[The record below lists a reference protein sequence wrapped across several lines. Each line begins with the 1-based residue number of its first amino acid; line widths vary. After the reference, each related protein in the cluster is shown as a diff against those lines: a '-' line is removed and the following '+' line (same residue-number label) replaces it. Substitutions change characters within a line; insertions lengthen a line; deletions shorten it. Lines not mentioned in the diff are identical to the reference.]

1 MAWYYYSG
9 KVAIPIQV
17 KKGVSISVRPGSK
30 FEALDSTEQLENLRQ
45 RRLIIST
52 TPNKKAK
59 PIESIIVPELKMSDV
74 VAPSKFASMIMNIP
88 VKPTEEAKE
97 VKEVIYES
105 VNSNIIEKTT
115 GELEQVSK
123 EIEPEAP
130 LGEDDNGKVGKR
142 RRKSGALSTETNDN
156 G

>member
-17 KKGVSISVRPGSK
+17 KKGVSVSVRPGRK
-30 FEALDSTEQLENLRQ
+30 FEALENTEQLENLKQ
-45 RRLIIST
+45 RRLVTST
-52 TPNKKAK
+52 TPDRKAVSV
-59 PIESIIVPELKMSDV
+59 ESMVVPELKVADVMS
-74 VAPSKFASMIMNIP
+74 PSKFASVFVDVPKN
-88 VKPTEEAKE
+88 KPLEE
-97 VKEVIYES
+97 VKEIIQEV
-105 VNSNIIEKTT
+105 VNSNPIEKTT
-115 GELEQVSK
+115 EELEGVAK

>member
-17 KKGVSISVRPGSK
+17 KKGVSISVRPGRK
-30 FEALDSTEQLENLRQ
+30 FEALENTEQLENLKQ
-45 RRLIIST
+45 RRLVTST
-52 TPNKKAK
+52 TPDKKAV
-59 PIESIIVPELKMSDV
+59 PVESMVVPELKVRDT
-74 VAPSKFASMIMNIP
+74 VAPSKFASIFVDISKNKP
-88 VKPTEEAKE
+88 VEE
-97 VKEVIYES
+97 VKEIVQQP
-105 VNSNIIEKTT
+105 VNSNPIEKTAE
-115 GELEQVSK
+115 ELEETTK

>member
-17 KKGVSISVRPGSK
+17 KKGVSISVRPGRK
-30 FEALDSTEQLENLRQ
+30 FEALENTEQLENLKQ
-45 RRLIIST
+45 RRLVTST
-52 TPNKKAK
+52 TPDKKAVSV
-59 PIESIIVPELKMSDV
+59 ESMVIPELKVRDT
-74 VAPSKFASMIMNIP
+74 VAPSKFASTVVDVPKNKP
-88 VKPTEEAKE
+88 VE
-97 VKEVIYES
+97 EVIIQQP
-105 VNSNIIEKTT
+105 VNSNPVEKTT
-115 GELEQVSK
+115 EELEEVTK
-123 EIEPEAP
+123 EIEPDVP